1 MKKKLYLFSLLLFC
15 FGSIYSQNNSITGI
29 VTDQLSQT
37 VVPNQVV
44 NLAYHDSL
52 AGTITTSTTNTN
64 ASGTYAFNNLSP
76 IGPGSY
82 YEVKVM
88 DCMGNYQSI
97 QVSSFGAVAD
107 FYICTQTPPG
117 MAIIGASKGQNATLE
132 IQFIDQSMGNP
143 TSWLWNFGDGT
154 TSTLQNP
161 THTYSTA
168 GTKLITLNITG
179 NGFQSV
185 DTLFLHVNNVMNTQ
199 PTADFTY
206 NVVNANTAS
215 VQFTA
220 LGSTNILRRKW
231 EFHDGNQSI
240 ACGYLNPLHQFPQ
253 QGLYYVQY
261 TVWRANC
268 VHSKVIPVV
277 ISNSNSTCAAIFSSA
292 LDSSSVHKVQ
302 FTDQSTGNPTS
313 WFWDFGDGFTT
324 SLQNPSHTYAQPGN
338 YTVSLTIG
346 GGVCQYQNST
356 VSQNIQVMTI
366 GNTCVSNYSYYVDTN
381 IINLYHFVDQS
392 LGYPTTWLW
401 DFGDGTTST
410 AQYPTHT
417 YTQGTY
423 NVSLTVGGGICQGT
437 QLVSTQT
444 IHVGPGPQ
452 LYPDIYGQVRVGN
465 DTTIAGTANLYVA
478 NTGALYATMPITSAG
493 NYYFNNVPVGNYVVA
508 AYPDSN
514 STYFGTHMNTYY
526 GDVVNWANATVINHT
541 QQLSVNYPIELQAM
555 VVTPGV
561 GQVSGNVGNNS
572 KSGISGVH
580 VYLLNDNDE
589 VVKSDITNTSG
600 DYNLGSIDV
609 GNYEIYVEMPG
620 YNSTPK
626 QIVLTSNANQ
636 SLGNDFV
643 VSGNTVVPVTT
654 SITDLNTIAI
664 STVYPNPV
672 IDILN
677 ISMTST
683 ELQEA
688 TVSIYSLSGQ
698 LLYSEEVD
706 LNYESNF
713 KVNMEAFEKGTYL
726 VSVSSVKGEVQRIL
740 INKM

>member
-1 MKKKLYLFSLLLFC
+1 MKKVLFLFSIFMLC
-15 FGSIYSQNNSITGI
+15 FGALSAQTVSISGVVTNSSTQAPIPNHQVSVYHLDSVTGNYMSMNTLTDANGWYSFSTLPPITGASLY
-29 VTDQLSQT
+29 VVHTTDCQ
-37 VVPNQVV
+37 NQI
-44 NLAYHDSL
+44 H
-52 AGTITTSTTNTN
+52 
-64 ASGTYAFNNLSP
+64 
-76 IGPGSY
+76 
-82 YEVKVM
+82 
-88 DCMGNYQSI
+88 YQSTSVTSSSLNFSI
-97 QVSSFGAVAD
+97 CVSGSSTSCVASFGVLID
-107 FYICTQTPPG
+107 TVQSNTVLL
-117 MAIIGASKGQNATLE
+117 S
-132 IQFIDQSMGNP
+132 DQS
-143 TSWLWNFGDGT
+143 
-154 TSTLQNP
+154 
-161 THTYSTA
+161 
-168 GTKLITLNITG
+168 I
-179 NGFQSV
+179 
-185 DTLFLHVNNVMNTQ
+185 
-199 PTADFTY
+199 
-206 NVVNANTAS
+206 
-215 VQFTA
+215 
-220 LGSTNILRRKW
+220 GS
-231 EFHDGNQSI
+231 
-240 ACGYLNPLHQFPQ
+240 
-253 QGLYYVQY
+253 
-261 TVWRANC
+261 
-268 VHSKVIPVV
+268 
-277 ISNSNSTCAAIFSSA
+277 
-292 LDSSSVHKVQ
+292 
-302 FTDQSTGNPTS
+302 PTS
-313 WFWDFGDGFTT
+313 WFWDFGDGNT
-324 SLQNPSHTYAQPGN
+324 STLQNPSHTYANAGT
-338 YTVSLTIG
+338 YMISLTISG
-346 GGVCQYQNST
+346 ANCQSWDSAVVVVGTIVTTCTANFGYGFASGTTNTVNFNNLSTASNSLLTTYFWDFDDGPGSTSTQMSPQYTFSQPGTYNVMLKMNNNGCIDSIVVPITIQNQLPCMAAYQ
-356 VSQNIQVMTI
+356 
-366 GNTCVSNYSYYVDTN
+366 YYVDSVNHNTIHFFDISTGN
-381 IINLYHFVDQS
+381 ITS
-392 LGYPTTWLW
+392 WAW
-401 DFGDGTTST
+401 DFGDGTTSNM
-410 AQYPTHT
+410 QSPSHT
-417 YTQGTY
+417 FLNGTY
-423 NVSLTVGGGICQGT
+423 NVSLTVGGPNCSGGQVTLIQIITVNSGP
-437 QLVSTQT
+437 ST
-444 IHVGPGPQ
+444 
-452 LYPDIYGQVRVGN
+452 YPDIYGQVRVGN

-555 VVTPGV
+555 AVTPGA

-620 YNSTPK
+620 YTSTPK

-636 SLGNDFV
+636 SIGNDFV

-672 IDILN
+672 TDILN

-698 LLYSEEVD
+698 LLYSEEFD
-706 LNYESNF
+706 LNYESNY